1 MEGVGRRYSQEV
13 KVKVQVAAT
22 ALRSTEGNPPAN
34 RQCCDSSPKLSY
46 PRRFFLC
53 AGSSFTTGAPSHS
66 PGAYGDNCDGI
77 GRTRLAQ
84 QPATGIGIGRGSERP
99 VLQAVA
105 SGQSH
110 WRNAMRLKHSLC
122 FVYFDRFDSRKDCD
136 SSDIGDASRQMHD
149 GSDMSSGTSR
159 NVRGRL
165 ICLHDGH
172 TSSLFTPQ

>member
-1 MEGVGRRYSQEV
+1 MSGADIARRSRSRSRSRQQHCAAPKGIHPRIV
-13 KVKVQVAAT
+13 SVAT
-22 ALRSTEGNPPAN
+22 HRQNSRTPGAL
-34 RQCCDSSPKLSY
+34 
-46 PRRFFLC
+46 FLY

-122 FVYFDRFDSRKDCD
+122 FVYLDRFDSRKDCD